1 MGPQAAAM
9 ARPRAGI
16 REQLSDW
23 LFQQG
28 VSTVL
33 LFAILAGGMY
43 AARVMV
49 PAHIESI
56 KDGYQKIEDS
66 HRKEREDYLK
76 SMVEQRDKDREVR
89 KADLEFQRRMF
100 DVVVGKQG
108 AAVE

>member
-1 MGPQAAAM
+1 MNHATAM
-9 ARPRAGI
+9 SRPRGGI

-56 KDGYQKIEDS
+56 KEGYRQMEDS
-66 HRKEREDYLK
+66 HKKEREDYLK
-76 SMVEQRDKDREVR
+76 AMVEQRDKDREVR

-100 DVVVGKQG
+100 DAVIGGK
-108 AAVE
+108 AVPE